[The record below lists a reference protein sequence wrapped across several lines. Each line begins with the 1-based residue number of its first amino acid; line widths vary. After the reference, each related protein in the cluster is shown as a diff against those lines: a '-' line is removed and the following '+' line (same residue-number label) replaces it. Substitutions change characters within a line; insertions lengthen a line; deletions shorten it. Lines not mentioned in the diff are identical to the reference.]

1 MTEYNTALA
10 LKQARHALQLTQ
22 DAFAA
27 ALGIHQ
33 TTVARMEAGRLAI
46 EPRTA
51 LAVECL
57 LRRSKD

>member
-1 MTEYNTALA
+1 MTPLA
-10 LKQARHALQLTQ
+10 LKQARHALQMTQ
-22 DAFAA
+22 DALAG

-46 EPRTA
+46 EKRTE